1 LPEWK
6 KKEVDRMK
14 PVLGFIGLGIM
25 GKPMV
30 RNLLSGGYQ
39 VHVYN
44 IVEKDILEVQKDGAI
59 PEKSSKDVAEKAD
72 ITIIMVPDSPH
83 VKDVILGETGVI
95 HALKSGKVVVDMS
108 TISAIVTKELAQIVK
123 NAGAQMLDAPV
134 SGGDKGA
141 IGGTLSIMVGGDKDV
156 FERCL
161 PIFELLGK
169 RVTHVGGNSMG
180 QVVKSCNQV
189 LAASTV
195 LALGEALVLGT
206 KAGADPEKIVEVL
219 SAGYARCGALD
230 IRGANI
236 LKGDFNPG
244 FKSKLQYK
252 DLGLA
257 MELSRNIDAPMPVTS
272 IVHEFYKSCMA
283 KGLGEE
289 DHTNVIRLIEE
300 MAGVEVRAG
309 KNK

>member
-1 LPEWK
+1 
-6 KKEVDRMK
+6 MK

-25 GKPMV
+25 GKPMT
-30 RNLLSGGYQ
+30 RNLISGGYE
-39 VHVYN
+39 VHVYS
-44 IVEKDILEVQKDGAI
+44 IMEKDVLEVQKDGAV
-59 PEKSSKDVAEKAD
+59 PEKSAMAVAEKAD
-72 ITIIMVPDSPH
+72 ITITMVPDTPH
-83 VKDVILGETGVI
+83 VQEVILGENGLI
-95 HALKSGKVVVDMS
+95 HVLKSGKIVVDMS
-108 TISAIVTKELAQIVK
+108 TISALATREIAEKVK
-123 NAGAQMLDAPV
+123 STGARMMDAPV
-134 SGGDKGA
+134 SGGEKGA
-141 IGGTLSIMVGGDKDV
+141 IEGTLSIMVGGEKES

-161 PIFELLGK
+161 PIFKLLGK
-169 RVTHVGGNSMG
+169 RVTHVGGNSLG

-230 IRGANI
+230 IRGSHI
-236 LKGDFNPG
+236 LRGDYEPG

-252 DLGLA
+252 DLRLA
-257 MELSRNIDAPMPVTS
+257 MELSRGIDAPMPVAS
-272 IVHEFYKSCMA
+272 VVHEFYKSCMA

-300 MAGVEVRAG
+300 MAGVEIKAG
-309 KNK
+309 SHK

>member
-1 LPEWK
+1 VE

-236 LKGDFNPG
+236 LKGDFDPG

>member
-1 LPEWK
+1 
-6 KKEVDRMK
+6 MT

-39 VHVYN
+39 VHVYS
-44 IVEKDILEVQKDGAI
+44 IYEPDVAEIQKDGAI
-59 PEKSSKDVAEKAD
+59 AEKSAFEVARQAD
-72 ITIIMVPDSPH
+72 ITIIMVPDTPH
-83 VKDVILGETGVI
+83 VKEVILGETGLI
-95 HALKSGKVVVDMS
+95 KALKSGKVVIDMS
-108 TISAIVTKELAQIVK
+108 TISALATKELAEAVK
-123 NAGAQMLDAPV
+123 STGARMLDAPV

-141 IGGTLSIMVGGDKDV
+141 IGGSLSIMVGGEKEV
-156 FERCL
+156 FERCR

-169 RVTHVGGNSMG
+169 RITHVGGNSMG

-195 LALGEALVLGT
+195 LAMGEALVLGT

-230 IRGANI
+230 IRGSHI
-236 LKGDFNPG
+236 LKGDFQPG

-257 MELSRNIDAPMPVTS
+257 MELSRGIDAPMPVTS
-272 IVHEFYKSCMA
+272 ITHEFYKSCMA
-283 KGLGEE
+283 KGLGDE

-300 MAGVEVRAG
+300 MAGVEVRG
-309 KNK
+309 GTNK